1 MNEKAKISI
10 SWLVT
15 VVFVPLI
22 AFSGLRMIN
31 GLDQVTEDVQAIK
44 IQQAVDHEQLQQV
57 RVYMRLSSKPNTD
70 P

>member
-70 P
+70 E

>member
-70 P
+70 Q